1 MLEFFKIADN
11 LKNIRRFSAAPEMVE
26 KESSADHSWR
36 LSLMV
41 YMVAE
46 DLEINIDRFRAV
58 KIALIHDVAEA
69 VCGDVDYRDIVS
81 GKDTKEAKEKR
92 ELAAINQLSL
102 MLPDQ
107 LSSDI
112 KELWMEYESGETLE
126 SKFVKAMDKMETISH
141 LVCTGYKTYDVPE
154 IIATYADK
162 HVAKV
167 PELKPMLRKIKLLL
181 KEEFKKGGFE
191 WREEYDL
198 V

>member
-1 MLEFFKIADN
+1 MLEFLKIADN
-11 LKNIRRFSAAPEMVE
+11 LKNVRRFSSAPEMKE

-46 DLEINIDRFRAV
+46 ELNLNIDRFRAV
-58 KIALIHDVAEA
+58 KIALVHDVVEA

-81 GKDTKEAKEKR
+81 GKDTKEAKEQR
-92 ELAAINQLSL
+92 ELVAINQLAA
-102 MLPDQ
+102 MLSDKM
-107 LSSDI
+107 SRDI
-112 KELWMEYESGETLE
+112 KKLWMEYEAGETEE

-141 LVCTGYKTYDVPE
+141 LVCTGYATYDVPE

-167 PELKPMLRKIKLLL
+167 PELKPMLRDIKLQL
-181 KEEFKKGGFE
+181 KQEFLKGGFV
-191 WREEYDL
+191 WKDEYDL
-198 V
+198 I